1 MRQSREVKAVS
12 GWEDKRA
19 KGDRMIG
26 WGPYVRSKLSGFPL
40 LVYLPKPLTSSRF
53 HLPWVGSALRADLA
67 VSRVGT

>member
-1 MRQSREVKAVS
+1 
-12 GWEDKRA
+12 
-19 KGDRMIG
+19 MIG